1 MGKCGQNY
9 GKTMESGEKLWE
21 HVDKTME
28 NHRKR
33 YGKLTRGNIWVNPA
47 NGDNDGGEITENLEK
62 NRDDSG

>member
-28 NHRKR
+28 KPWKLEKS
-33 YGKLTRGNIWVNPA
+33 YGKMWTKL
-47 NGDNDGGEITENLEK
+47 
-62 NRDDSG
+62 